1 MKIIIMTI
9 LILLL
14 NSGETKEYKEFVAKY
29 GTNTRTYCDGNFKM
43 RETFLSP
50 EASAPQEYLINS
62 NECNEYKYIKSTKE
76 KI

>member
-1 MKIIIMTI
+1 MKIIIFSVI
-9 LILLL
+9 ILLL
-14 NSGETKEYKEFVAKY
+14 NSCSGETKEYKEFVAKY

-62 NECNEYKYIKSTKE
+62 NDCK
-76 KI
+76 